1 MNKKE
6 LLLISLVALAPALHG
21 CIPAA
26 VVAGGGAAVMVAE
39 DRRSSGTMVDDQS
52 IEGKVSSRISEKYSD
67 KKYQTTVHIDVTSFN
82 RIVLLDGEVPDQETK
97 DDIGAI
103 ALGVEGVRNVQNE
116 IVIGPVTSSGTRAND
131 AYLTSKVKGQFVTQN
146 KFQPNHVKV
155 VTENSAV
162 FLMGLVKHK
171 EGDDAAE
178 IASTTSGVTRVV
190 KLFEYID

>member
-1 MNKKE
+1 MNNKE
-6 LLLISLVALAPALHG
+6 LLLISLVLLAPALHG

-39 DRRSSGTMVDDQS
+39 DRRSSGTIVDDQS

-82 RIVLLDGEVPDQETK
+82 RIVLLDGEVPDQATK

-116 IVIGPVTSSGTRAND
+116 IVIGPVTSSGTHAND
-131 AYLTSKVKGQFVTQN
+131 AYLTSKVKGRFVTEN

-155 VTENSAV
+155 VTENSTV